1 MIRMISANTHLF
13 HVLIGLGIF
22 KARAYSPQHPKKQK
36 HNHILLGYFCNLLIR
51 YSAQIEEAEDQTYE
65 DSQPGSDAK
74 SNQRGTPAIGA
85 SSRRGACL
93 SSWRPSAPQRR
104 VWFIVAV
111 LIALVLFLTGR
122 FFISNNW
129 FGGWQIIG
137 ETVSGRLFWT
147 AVMVGFLAQVVDG
160 ALGMAYGVTATTFLL
175 ATGATPGAASASV
188 HIAEIF
194 TTGVSGISHVKF
206 GNVNKELFVRLLVP
220 GILGGILGAVL
231 VTQIDGAVFKP
242 YISTYLL
249 LLGIYILS
257 KAFRPLRLRKD
268 SPRHVGKF
276 ALFGGFVD
284 AAGGGGWGPVVTST
298 LVSSGNDPR
307 TTIGSVNFA
316 EFFLTLAG
324 AAVFTL
330 LMETNTWSI
339 IVGLVFGGL
348 FAAPFAAVLCKKLHA
363 RTLLILVG
371 TLIVIMSSYN
381 LYRALA

>member
-1 MIRMISANTHLF
+1 MKIRNLDLTGNPINAEHQQL
-13 HVLIGLGIF
+13 GLPPVEEPV
-22 KARAYSPQHPKKQK
+22 SHPGA
-36 HNHILLGYFCNLLIR
+36 HPLL
-51 YSAQIEEAEDQTYE
+51 QT
-65 DSQPGSDAK
+65 A
-74 SNQRGTPAIGA
+74 
-85 SSRRGACL
+85 
-93 SSWRPSAPQRR
+93 
-104 VWFIVAV
+104 VWFVVVV
-111 LIALVLFLTGR
+111 LIALVVFLTGR
-122 FFISNNW
+122 FFISNHW

-137 ETVSGRLFWT
+137 ETISGREFWT
-147 AVMVGFLAQVVDG
+147 AVMVGFFAQVVDG
-160 ALGMAYGVTATTFLL
+160 ALGMAYGVTATSFLL
-175 ATGATPGAASASV
+175 ATGATPGVASASV

-206 GNVNKELFVRLLVP
+206 GNVNKALFVRLLVP

-231 VTQIDGAVFKP
+231 VTQVDGAMFKP
-242 YISTYLL
+242 YISAYLL

-257 KAFRPLRLRKD
+257 KAFHPLRLRENAPK
-268 SPRHVGKF
+268 HVGKL

-316 EFFLTLAG
+316 EFFLTLTG

-330 LMETNTWSI
+330 LMETNTWPI

-371 TLIVIMSSYN
+371 VLIISISLYN
-381 LYRALA
+381 LYRALGA

>member
-1 MIRMISANTHLF
+1 MKIRNLDLSGNPINIEHQQ
-13 HVLIGLGIF
+13 LGIPPVEEPV
-22 KARAYSPQHPKKQK
+22 SHPGT
-36 HNHILLGYFCNLLIR
+36 HPLLH
-51 YSAQIEEAEDQTYE
+51 AA
-65 DSQPGSDAK
+65 A
-74 SNQRGTPAIGA
+74 
-85 SSRRGACL
+85 
-93 SSWRPSAPQRR
+93 
-104 VWFIVAV
+104 WFAVAV
-111 LIALVLFLTGR
+111 LIVLILFLAGR

-137 ETVSGRLFWT
+137 ETLSSSIFWN
-147 AVMVGFLAQVVDG
+147 AAIVGFFAQVVDG

-175 ATGATPGAASASV
+175 ASGATPGVASASV

-206 GNVNKELFVRLLVP
+206 GNVNKDLFVRLLVP
-220 GILGGILGAVL
+220 GILGSILGAVL
-231 VTQIDGAVFKP
+231 VTQVDGALFKP
-242 YISTYLL
+242 YVSAYLL

-257 KAFRPLRLRKD
+257 KAFRSLRLRKN
-268 SPRHVGKF
+268 PPKHVGKL

-298 LVSSGNDPR
+298 LVSTGNDPR

-316 EFFLTLAG
+316 EFFLTLTG

-339 IVGLVFGGL
+339 IAGLVFGGL

-363 RTLLILVG
+363 KTLLILVG
-371 TLIVIMSSYN
+371 TLIIITSLYN
-381 LYRALA
+381 LYRALGG